1 MSKTSLEYDK
11 KHCKVYHHADINAV
25 HLEWHGFAT
34 PELFKE
40 ACEKALDLIVKNKSS
55 KVIADN
61 RKSSVVSQEN
71 QEYLMNEWFP
81 AAYDKGYRSSAIVV
95 AENVLN
101 QMSVKN
107 IVQKMD
113 QGKFEVQHCQS
124 VDEAKSWLATK

>member
-1 MSKTSLEYDK
+1 MKMDLEYDQ
-11 KHCKVYHHADINAV
+11 KHCKIYYHPDIQAV
-25 HLEWHGFAT
+25 HLEWNGFST
-34 PELFKE
+34 PTQFKE
-40 ACEKALDLIVKNKSS
+40 ACGRALELIVAKKSS

-71 QEYLMNEWFP
+71 QDYLTNVWFP
-81 AAYDKGYRSSAIVV
+81 AAFEKGYRSSAIVV

-124 VDEAKSWLATK
+124 VDEARDWLASK